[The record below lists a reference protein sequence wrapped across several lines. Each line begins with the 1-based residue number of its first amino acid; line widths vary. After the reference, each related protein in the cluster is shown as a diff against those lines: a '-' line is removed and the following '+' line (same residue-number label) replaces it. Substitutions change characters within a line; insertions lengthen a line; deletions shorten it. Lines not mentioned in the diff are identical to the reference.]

1 MSFSSYVERK
11 YITIAPEPFIKY
23 TFRVRFLHFFSS
35 FLFPVIRISFSCAD
49 YFNNIRH
56 GDEFSTSKLVQ
67 LCKICCSSLFCIYF
81 STLVLIPLSR
91 LRLLLVVSTIKVV
104 FLNNFHQPFRTRKI
118 FFASFRFCSMY
129 YIFSLHSISMFLEQ
143 VKHFSLSLGFLFT
156 NSHNIEN
163 SFSFFYSDFVFSFIF
178 NLFVEQSS

>member
-1 MSFSSYVERK
+1 MSFSSYIERK

-23 TFRVRFLHFFSS
+23 TFRVRFLQFFSS

-91 LRLLLVVSTIKVV
+91 LCLLLVVSTIKEV
-104 FLNNFHQPFRTRKI
+104 FFKTISTNHFVRAKYSLLLFVSVRCII
-118 FFASFRFCSMY
+118 FFLTFYLNVPWTSETFFVVSG
-129 YIFSLHSISMFLEQ
+129 FSVH
-143 VKHFSLSLGFLFT
+143 KFT
-156 NSHNIEN
+156 
-163 SFSFFYSDFVFSFIF
+163 
-178 NLFVEQSS
+178 

>member
-1 MSFSSYVERK
+1 MSFSSYIERK

-23 TFRVRFLHFFSS
+23 TFRVRFLPFFL
-35 FLFPVIRISFSCAD
+35 FFFPVIRISFSCAD

-91 LRLLLVVSTIKVV
+91 LGLLLVVSTIKVDFFKTISTNHFV
-104 FLNNFHQPFRTRKI
+104 RAKYSLLLCVSVRCII
-118 FFASFRFCSMY
+118 FFLYILSQCSLNKWNIFRCLWVFCSQ
-129 YIFSLHSISMFLEQ
+129 IL
-143 VKHFSLSLGFLFT
+143 T
-156 NSHNIEN
+156 
-163 SFSFFYSDFVFSFIF
+163 
-178 NLFVEQSS
+178 